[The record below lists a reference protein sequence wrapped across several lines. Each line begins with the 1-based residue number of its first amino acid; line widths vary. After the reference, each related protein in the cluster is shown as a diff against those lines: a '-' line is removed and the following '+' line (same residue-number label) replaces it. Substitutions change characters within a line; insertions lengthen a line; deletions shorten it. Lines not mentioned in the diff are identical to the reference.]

1 MYQHVFCRL
10 RNYLEYIMKK
20 QNLEI
25 GSKVAGF
32 TVEDIVE
39 IAEINSVAYVLKHSG
54 CGASCIHLYNDDKN
68 NLFSVAFKTPVFDDT
83 GVAHILEHSVL
94 AGSDKYPLK
103 DPFKEMLK
111 SSMQTFL
118 NAITYPDRTVYPV
131 ASQVETDFFNLV
143 DVYCDAVFNPL
154 LKENT
159 FRQEGWHFDI
169 EKEGDPLSIKGIVY
183 NEMKG
188 VFSDFHSNVARKMLS
203 GLFPDTTYYYE
214 SGGDPKAIPDLS
226 YEEFK
231 DFHARY
237 YHPSNGY
244 MVLYGDIPTE
254 KTLSFVNER
263 FLQNFSFETVNSE
276 VSGQTPWKT
285 PQEMYMKVPSSKE
298 DDGSATVLVN
308 WMWQG
313 VLDGEEGLL
322 CDIITRYLFN
332 GESAPLKRALL
343 DSGLGE
349 DLDDMCGYDNDL
361 FCAAFSAGLA
371 KTKPEHAEKILAI
384 VENTIQKIV
393 DEGPDPDLLEGTV
406 RRIEFS
412 LREIKKGGHF
422 PYPLRL
428 AEGIHRSWLYGG
440 DPMTHIAFE
449 KPLEAIKKKILSEPR
464 YFEKKLE
471 SLTLKNSHR
480 LLMVAEASAELGE
493 KLGKQ
498 TEEHSKELS
507 KQFGEDDFARFH
519 KQTLELIEEQKREHT
534 EEELSCIPQLDKK
547 DIPEKNEITPL
558 EVSTVAGRPLYV
570 SPLFTAGIT
579 YLDISFDL
587 HALSDELLDFFP
599 LYTKYLIRAG
609 AGGMST
615 LDMAKRIN
623 LVTGGVSNSD
633 CIMNRFNGDDIVAY
647 TTFHGKA
654 LASSTEDM
662 VALFRDIFVEPDF
675 SDKRLLKD
683 LVFEG
688 VNSLSSSITRSGH
701 VYAAL
706 NGSAR
711 LLKTKA
717 IEERMDGITQYRFLK
732 KLSQEEKYDWIFKQF
747 EKIHALLINKETA
760 FVAMT
765 AENAS
770 DYTASVGALLDELP
784 SFPPEVAPFAL
795 APERIAPFAVEVNSS
810 VNYVTQS
817 WKLKHFTAKDCG
829 ELYLMSR
836 LLSTGFLWDKVRV
849 EGGAY
854 GGMALFG
861 TSQPIFT
868 FGSYRDPNL
877 GLTLDNYT
885 LALDHILNELTQA
898 DVDKAVCGAVG
909 KLDVPKSPH
918 PKGYGEAIAYVVG
931 NTVERRQELRDTLLS
946 CTLEGIRKQAQFLK
960 DTIAESQIAIIAS
973 KAGIDDAIEAGYDLR
988 REEL

>member
-1 MYQHVFCRL
+1 
-10 RNYLEYIMKK
+10 MKK
-20 QNLEI
+20 QELEI
-25 GSKVAGF
+25 GQHIAGF
-32 TVEDIVE
+32 IIENIIE
-39 IAEINSVAYVLKHSG
+39 IEEINSVAYMIRHEK
-54 CGASCIHLYNDDKN
+54 CGARCIHLYNDDKN

-94 AGSDKYPLK
+94 AGSAKYPLK

-131 ASQVETDFFNLV
+131 ASQVEKDYFNLV

-159 FRQEGWHFDI
+159 FRQEGWHFNI
-169 EKEGDPLSIKGIVY
+169 EKAGDPLSIKGIVY

-214 SGGDPKAIPDLS
+214 SGGDPKSIPDLT

-237 YHPSNGY
+237 YHPSNSY

-254 KTLSFVNER
+254 KTLTYVDEH
-263 FLQNFSFETVNSE
+263 FLSNYSLEEVDSTV
-276 VSGQTPWKT
+276 VAQKPWEA
-285 PQEMYMKVPSSKE
+285 PREMYMKVPSSKE

-322 CDIITRYLFN
+322 GDIITRYLFN

-361 FCAAFSAGLA
+361 LCAAFSAGLA

-384 VENTIQKIV
+384 VEETIAKLV
-393 DEGPDPDLLEGTV
+393 KEGPDADLLEGTV

-422 PYPLRL
+422 PFPLRL

-449 KPLEAIKKKILSEPR
+449 KNLEAIKDKIKNIPR
-464 YFEKKLE
+464 YFEDTLE
-471 SLTLKNSHR
+471 RLTLKNPHR

-493 KLGKQ
+493 SLGKQ
-498 TEEHSKELS
+498 TEEQSKELS
-507 KQFGEDDFARFH
+507 KQFNEGDFSLFH
-519 KQTLELIEEQKREHT
+519 KQTVELMEEQKREHT
-534 EEELSCIPQLDKK
+534 EEELACIPQLDKEDVPK
-547 DIPEKNEITPL
+547 KNEVTPIK
-558 EVSTVAGRPLYV
+558 ESSIAGSLFY
-570 SPLFTAGIT
+570 SQPLFTAGIT
-579 YLDISFDL
+579 YFDISFDL
-587 HALSDELLDFFP
+587 SALSEEELFYFP
-599 LYTKYLIRAG
+599 LYTKYILRAG
-609 AGGMST
+609 AAGIST

-623 LVTGGVSNSD
+623 LVTGGISNSD
-633 CIMNRFNGDDIVAY
+633 FIMNSLKESADLVSY
-647 TTFHGKA
+647 TTFHGKS
-654 LASSTEDM
+654 LAANTEEM
-662 VALFRDIFVEPDF
+662 LLLFKDIFTEPDF

-701 VYAAL
+701 VYAML
-706 NGSAR
+706 YGSSK
-711 LLKTKA
+711 LVKTKA
-717 IEERMDGITQYRFLK
+717 IEERMDGISQYRFLK
-732 KLSQEEKYDWIFKQF
+732 ELSHKENYDGIFKEF
-747 EKIHALLINKETA
+747 RTIHDKLINKQSC
-760 FVAMT
+760 FVSVT
-765 AENAS
+765 SEDAEH
-770 DYTASVGALLDELP
+770 YTDTIENFLQALP
-784 SFPPEVAPFAL
+784 SFTPNLKEFDFD
-795 APERIAPFAVEVNSS
+795 IATVPAFAVEVNSS

-817 WKLKHFTAKDCG
+817 WKLENFTAKDCG
-829 ELYLMSR
+829 ELYLMAR

-854 GGMALFG
+854 GGMAIFG
-861 TSQPIFT
+861 TSQPVFT

-877 GLTLDNYT
+877 GLTLDNFKM
-885 LALDHILNELTQA
+885 ALDNILTELTQA
-898 DVDKAVCGAVG
+898 DVDKAICGAVG

-918 PKGYGEAIAYVVG
+918 PQGYGEAVAQFVG
-931 NTVERRQELRDTLLS
+931 NSVERRQELRDTLLD

-960 DTIAESQIAIIAS
+960 DTFDKSQVAVIAS
-973 KAGIDDAIEAGYDLR
+973 KAGIDDALSSGYSLT